1 MIHRSPLPLDREENL
16 RLLNS
21 DLSYDY
27 ALIGAGGAGMLW
39 LLAMHEQAQ
48 LHGKQVIIF
57 EPDSKTAND
66 RTWCFWAK
74 PDDPIVQSL
83 SSVIDHSWSHMQTPH
98 GPRQL
103 DPYRYYHIRSATL
116 YAWVKEIMAHYPG
129 ITWCNS
135 PVQEVAVNEDGCSI
149 TSDQAY
155 TAAVVLDSRL
165 NAEQKAA
172 LQDAPLLWQ
181 SFVGYRIQIDKAGFD
196 SETIDLM
203 DFSIPQEEQCQ
214 FMYVLPNSEE
224 EALVEMTRF
233 GEEVLS
239 EPEAADVLEPY
250 IQERWGDFSR
260 LEKEVGRIPMTLSL
274 QENRASNMDNRYI
287 PIGTAAG
294 AVKPTTGY
302 AFHTMYDHG
311 QALAKALPKGE
322 APTITKRS
330 RSTFYDSLLLD
341 ILQRQPAKG
350 KPIFDALFSRIA
362 PKRVMR
368 FLQEKTPFL
377 QELPI
382 LASLP
387 PKPFLQALGSHWWPK
402 TSPVWQPVHAVIV
415 LAVLLLLVQAW
426 LPSAVVVIS
435 QILLALGLLFPGI
448 PHGAMDHVLT
458 LPNHRI
464 TRKTWPFIAK
474 YLGIMGLVMG
484 LWMLSP
490 ALGLLLFIGYSA
502 WHFGETD
509 FREWRSFQGVPALLH
524 GLGLLLFM
532 LGTHWST
539 FVPYL
544 QAYGLSAYS
553 LSASTTDG
561 IPVLGA
567 QFLLIAGTFIA
578 PEKRMAWAKT
588 MVVLLLGAFLPLLA
602 AFGLYFIGLH
612 SSNGWRHIKQEH
624 GFSTRKMIRLAFP
637 FTALSFVGMALFA
650 GIMYALGYTWSTGWP
665 VFFVFLAAISAPHI
679 WYMHR
684 FYQQT
689 APVSAVTSPVL
700 KKVG

>member
-1 MIHRSPLPLDREENL
+1 MNLPGLDK
-16 RLLNS
+16 
-21 DLSYDY
+21 DLIYDY

-48 LHGKQVIIF
+48 LHGKRIIIF

-74 PDDPIVQSL
+74 PDDAIVQSL
-83 SSVIDHSWSHMQTPH
+83 SSVIDNSWSHMQTPK

-116 YAWVKEIMAHYPG
+116 YAWVKEIITHYPG
-129 ITWCNS
+129 ITWCTASVSN
-135 PVQEVAVNEDGCSI
+135 VAINETGCSI

-165 NAEQKAA
+165 NVRQKAA
-172 LQDAPLLWQ
+172 LQNAPLLWQ

-196 SETIDLM
+196 SETIELM
-203 DFSIPQEEQCQ
+203 DFSIPQQEQCQ
-214 FMYVLPNSEE
+214 FMYVLPYSEE

-239 EPEAADVLEPY
+239 EAEAADVLADY
-250 IQERWGDFSR
+250 IHERWGGFNR
-260 LEKEVGRIPMTLSL
+260 LEKEIGRIPMTLSL
-274 QENRASNMDNRYI
+274 QENRTSHIENRYI

-302 AFHTMYDHG
+302 AFYAMYDHG
-311 QALAKALPKGE
+311 QALAKALPQRE
-322 APTITKRS
+322 VPSINKRS

-362 PKRVMR
+362 PNRVMR
-368 FLQEKTPFL
+368 FLHEKTHFL

-387 PKPFLQALGSHWWPK
+387 PKPFLQALVNQSLPK

-415 LAVLLLLVQAW
+415 LAVILLLVQAW
-426 LPSAVVVIS
+426 LPSAVVILS
-435 QILLALGLLFPGI
+435 QLLLALGLLFPGI

-458 LPNHRI
+458 LPDHRI
-464 TRKTWPFIAK
+464 TRKTWPFMAK
-474 YLGIMGLVMG
+474 YIGIMGLVIG

-490 ALGLLLFIGYSA
+490 AFGLLLFIGYSA

-509 FREWRSFQGVPALLH
+509 FREWRSFQPLPALLH
-524 GLGLLLFM
+524 GLGLLLFI
-532 LGTHWST
+532 LGTHWTT

-578 PEKRMAWAKT
+578 PERRMAWAKT

-624 GFSTRKMIRLAFP
+624 GFSTRKMIQLAFP
-637 FTALSFVGMALFA
+637 FTALSFAGLALFA

-684 FYQQT
+684 FYQKAT
-689 APVSAVTSPVL
+689 PTSSVAAPVL